1 MQIRGREVD
10 FKISRPKDAEK
21 MNIALKH
28 MDEVEKELKKETD
41 IVAILTKFIK
51 VLRDFFVEATGA
63 DVLDDCDDAEEAK
76 QTYLDFCR
84 DINEQKSK
92 VLSSISPNDI
102 K

>member
-1 MQIRGREVD
+1 MQIRGREID
-10 FKISRPKDAEK
+10 FKISRPKDAER
-21 MNIALKH
+21 MNMALKH

>member
-10 FKISRPKDAEK
+10 FKISRPKDAER
-21 MNIALKH
+21 MNMALKH

-41 IVAILTKFIK
+41 IVAILTRFIK
-51 VLRDFFVEATGA
+51 VLRDFFIEATGA

-76 QTYLDFCR
+76 QTYLDFCH

-92 VLSSISPNDI
+92 ILSVISPDDI